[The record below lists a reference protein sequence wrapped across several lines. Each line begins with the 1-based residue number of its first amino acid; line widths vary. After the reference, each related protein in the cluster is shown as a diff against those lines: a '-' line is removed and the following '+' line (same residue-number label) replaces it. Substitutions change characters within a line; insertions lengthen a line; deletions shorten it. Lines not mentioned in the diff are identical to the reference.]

1 MAVTVPEFTLQRIE
15 AALGDRFV
23 LGPPVAASAE
33 RLLFRARDRQLR
45 RTVSLRVNIDT
56 SDGEKPKISLG
67 IKQLVADPWDRI
79 PFEFPVGKIVD
90 GKVLK
95 VLDFG
100 AFVEL
105 ERGVEGLVHVS
116 EISEERI
123 DDPRT
128 VLKPGEEKKAQIIT
142 VDPIERKIGLSIR
155 GATRQAEMADAQGYT
170 GASTGGATLG
180 DVMRAKLS
188 GEGAAPKKK
197 AKGGKKQRQDSG
209 DDYE

>member
-1 MAVTVPEFTLQRIE
+1 
-15 AALGDRFV
+15 
-23 LGPPVAASAE
+23 
-33 RLLFRARDRQLR
+33 
-45 RTVSLRVNIDT
+45 
-56 SDGEKPKISLG
+56 
-67 IKQLVADPWDRI
+67 
-79 PFEFPVGKIVD
+79 
-90 GKVLK
+90 
-95 VLDFG
+95 
-100 AFVEL
+100 
-105 ERGVEGLVHVS
+105 VHVS

-155 GATRQAEMADAQGYT
+155 GATRQAEMADAQGYS

-197 AKGGKKQRQDSG
+197 AKGGKKPRPDDG
-209 DDYE
+209 DYE